1 MLPLQSFK
9 SEVFLQIQFSSS
21 VLLQNCSTV
30 NFHLPNTGILNTL
43 WKTSVTV
50 MDNFTADQF
59 GSLLL
64 NWSCIKTELK
74 MQAEESAH
82 RIML

>member
-9 SEVFLQIQFSSS
+9 SEVFLQIQIRNS
-21 VLLQNCSTV
+21 VLLQNWSTE
-30 NFHLPNTGILNTL
+30 NFHLPKHFFYG
-43 WKTSVTV
+43 KQKVAV

-59 GSLLL
+59 GSILL